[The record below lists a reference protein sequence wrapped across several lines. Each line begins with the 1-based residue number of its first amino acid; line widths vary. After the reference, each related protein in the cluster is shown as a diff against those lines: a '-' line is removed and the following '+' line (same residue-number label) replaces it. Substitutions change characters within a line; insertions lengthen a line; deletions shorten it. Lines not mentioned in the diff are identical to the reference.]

1 MVPIVPNHIKAR
13 KRQARIDRSLY
24 TGAPAGV
31 ESASSDDTSRL
42 RPRRTLERSPT
53 VATKDEIIKG
63 LDLLIQEGHRIA
75 NDLTDS
81 QWEHVVD
88 LDGWKNREVLAHI
101 AGIGAIVLPMVNGMA
116 NAAAGA
122 DSLGAVDIDQLNAG
136 IVASKAG
143 KSAKDLADEM
153 DTAYRG
159 VIEFVRSAPDELLAT
174 RVTAGGNKDVPIS
187 DIAMRM
193 VVMHGLAHIYSVYSS
208 IFFSKD

>member
-1 MVPIVPNHIKAR
+1 M
-13 KRQARIDRSLY
+13 
-24 TGAPAGV
+24 TPAGYGPGI
-31 ESASSDDTSRL
+31 L
-42 RPRRTLERSPT
+42 LERGPT
-53 VATKDEIIKG
+53 VATKDEIIRG
-63 LDLLIQEGHRIA
+63 LDLLIREGHRIA

-101 AGIGAIVLPMVNGMA
+101 AGVGAVVLPMVNGMA
-116 NAAAGA
+116 NAPAGA
-122 DSLGAVDIDQLNAG
+122 DALGAVDIDQMNAG

-143 KSAKDLADEM
+143 KSAKDLADEL

-159 VIEFVRSAPDELLAT
+159 VIEFVGNAPDDLLAK
-174 RVTAGGNKDVPIS
+174 RVTAGGHKDVPIS